1 MQINT
6 TMKNLKTMINKVKE
20 FQKIGQQLTN
30 EKPTLNDFKACHL
43 RYELAREENIEYISA
58 CYDNNMVE
66 ILDSLVD
73 QMYVLLGTIN
83 FHGLQ
88 HVFDEAFN
96 RVNENNLTKFPNG
109 KVLRNPDGKIMK
121 PEGFKKVYLDDLL

>member
-1 MQINT
+1 
-6 TMKNLKTMINKVKE
+6 MKTNLNKVRE
-20 FQKIGQQLTN
+20 FQKIGLQKVN
-30 EKPTLNDFKACHL
+30 DKPTVNEFKECVL
-43 RYELAREENIEYISA
+43 RYELAKEESLEYISA

-88 HVFDEAFN
+88 DIFNEAFE
-96 RVNENNLTKFPNG
+96 RVHANNLTKFPNG
-109 KVLRNPDGKIMK
+109 KVLRNPDGKILK
-121 PEGFKKVYLDDLL
+121 PEGFKAVDLSDLV